1 MEPKPRANVLC
12 RCRWAELREVKL
24 DENIGRR
31 GLEFL
36 TSSGHDVKTARGQ
49 ELGGAPDEELFKA
62 RAVEG
67 RALVTL
73 DRDFGQVLRFP
84 PEKTAGVVILEVGP
98 HATLRAILDRLRDL
112 GMSSPVDLRK
122 PPPRYLAPTLMPLAM
137 SEWP

>member
-1 MEPKPRANVLC
+1 MKF
-12 RCRWAELREVKL
+12 KL

-36 TSSGHDVKTARGQ
+36 TSSGHDVKTARRQ
-49 ELGGAPDEELFKA
+49 ELGGATDEELFKA
-62 RAVEG
+62 CAVEG

-112 GMSSPVDLRK
+112 
-122 PPPRYLAPTLMPLAM
+122 LAVLETRPLAGALWIV
-137 SEWP
+137 EPGRLRIHIGDHEE

>member
-1 MEPKPRANVLC
+1 MKF
-12 RCRWAELREVKL
+12 KL

-49 ELGGAPDEELFKA
+49 ELGGATDEELFKA
-62 RAVEG
+62 CAVEG

-112 GMSSPVDLRK
+112 
-122 PPPRYLAPTLMPLAM
+122 LAVLETRPLAGALWIV
-137 SEWP
+137 EPGRLRIHIGDHEE